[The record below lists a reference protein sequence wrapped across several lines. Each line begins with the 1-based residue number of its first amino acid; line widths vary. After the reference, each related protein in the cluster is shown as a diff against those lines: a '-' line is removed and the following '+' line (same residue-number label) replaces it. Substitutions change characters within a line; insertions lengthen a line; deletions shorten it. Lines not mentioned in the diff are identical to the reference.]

1 MSETATKPKA
11 ESKAKTE
18 VIKKSEVGSRKVF
31 LRREPILGH
40 LPKEVIA
47 EAVVKL
53 GCVFKHR
60 QPLRGFPV
68 DSEEEKKYLKG
79 LLDVGPSDSKWATH
93 VRRYWSEIRI
103 PVPFSGTALEIGFD
117 DKGDPLKVEE
127 YVYYCFAKN
136 HIQVADTE
144 EEMLRDIRKKFY
156 IQDPVKDSKKKNNK
170 VQVGKLADREFI
182 KASDN
187 PKRMKNLLTILSKVK
202 TAGMDPDTIENLL
215 YDIKDTK
222 PAEFLKIA
230 QDKDLDMRAEISE
243 FIQHGVLQKLGN
255 TILNMDETMAQ
266 DMREAIIHL
275 KNPKNS
281 GLLNTLRV
289 KYRELTR

>member
-11 ESKAKTE
+11 ESNATTSIIKESKT
-18 VIKKSEVGSRKVF
+18 GSRKVF

-53 GCVFKHR
+53 GCVFKNR
-60 QPLRGFPV
+60 QPLRGFDV
-68 DSEEEKKYLKG
+68 DSPEEKKYLIG
-79 LLDVGPSDSKWATH
+79 RLEVGPADPTWAKV
-93 VRRYWSEIRI
+93 VRRYWSEMRI
-103 PVPFSGTALEIGFD
+103 PVPFAGVALEIGFD
-117 DKGDPLKVEE
+117 DNGDPLNSEHFIM
-127 YVYYCFAKN
+127 YSFAKR
-136 HIQVADTE
+136 HVQVADTE

-156 IQDPVKDSKKKNNK
+156 IQDPLKDSKKKNNK
-170 VQVGKLADREFI
+170 VQLGKLADREFI

-187 PKRMKNLLTILSKVK
+187 KERMKNILTVLSKVK
-202 TAGMDPDTIENLL
+202 TDDMDPETVENLL
-215 YDIKDTK
+215 YDIKDTD
-222 PAEFLKIA
+222 AARFLKVA
-230 QDKDLDMRAEISE
+230 QDKNLDLRAEISQ

-255 TILNMDETMAQ
+255 TILNMDETLAQ
-266 DMREAIIHL
+266 DMEEAIIYL

-289 KYRELTR
+289 KHKELTR